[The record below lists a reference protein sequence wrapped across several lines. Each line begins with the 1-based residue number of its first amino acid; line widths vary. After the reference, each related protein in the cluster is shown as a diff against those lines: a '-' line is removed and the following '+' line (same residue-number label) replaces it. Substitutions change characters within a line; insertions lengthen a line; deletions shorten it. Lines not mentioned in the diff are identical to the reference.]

1 MCSSGGEAGLEW
13 GQCRQARGVAVTP
26 CLDRRAVPT
35 FPGSHKCREAEPQDR
50 TRPAREHEK
59 CYQAPC
65 REEWRSNRCSPKKL
79 IAAHDQSASV
89 NSTVT
94 RRMGSPFSVTVGA
107 LAPST
112 AHVSLYVGLSQTDA
126 ALGLTGANLWIYPS
140 FDHDANVERFVRDLN
155 APLPVVYI
163 SLSFRQGPGF

>member
-1 MCSSGGEAGLEW
+1 
-13 GQCRQARGVAVTP
+13 
-26 CLDRRAVPT
+26 
-35 FPGSHKCREAEPQDR
+35 
-50 TRPAREHEK
+50 
-59 CYQAPC
+59 
-65 REEWRSNRCSPKKL
+65 
-79 IAAHDQSASV
+79 
-89 NSTVT
+89 
-94 RRMGSPFSVTVGA
+94 MGSPFSVTVGA